1 MRKDEA
7 EFVLAGT
14 VYEDPTSGERTEVLV
29 SPPDTGDRYRV
40 RLTIG
45 PASRPERHRH
55 PTLTEAFVV
64 RDGEVRLRV
73 GREMSVLY
81 RDDRGVVP
89 AGVTHAVWNSTDR
102 PAVMDVDIVLRPE
115 GGWPTAD
122 IVRFGAAYV
131 ELATAQ
137 GRVSPLRLAL
147 LLDEFPDAYVLP
159 GPVRIQR
166 LIIGALAGL
175 ARRRAWPARRPAMAG
190 VR

>member
-1 MRKDEA
+1 
-7 EFVLAGT
+7 
-14 VYEDPTSGERTEVLV
+14 
-29 SPPDTGDRYRV
+29 
-40 RLTIG
+40 
-45 PASRPERHRH
+45 
-55 PTLTEAFVV
+55 
-64 RDGEVRLRV
+64 
-73 GREMSVLY
+73 
-81 RDDRGVVP
+81 
-89 AGVTHAVWNSTDR
+89 VTHAVWNPGDR
-102 PAVMDVDIVLRPE
+102 PAVLEVDIVLGPE

-175 ARRRAWPARRPAMAG
+175 ARRRGLASPKASHGGR
-190 VR
+190 